1 MIFKR
6 SVICEWFFFTL
17 LLSVNLSKNMF
28 FCVYH
33 MMLHYIIWYSQCKE
47 DLMII
52 DDQLSFIQRTHHF
65 DIGNAEYSFCND
77 RWVKCEHNNEISY
90 STQRNHW
97 IYEIVY
103 ALEMYLN
110 SRTMHYAQQHT
121 LLGTSIRTLS
131 RTFVLDS
138 NRMFPS
144 VLE

>member
-1 MIFKR
+1 MNIKINLSWWF
-6 SVICEWFFFTL
+6 SNVQWSASYFFFTL

-90 STQRNHW
+90 STTQSLNLWNCICTRN
-97 IYEIVY
+97 VFKFTNY
-103 ALEMYLN
+103 ALCTTTHVIRPVNPN
-110 SRTMHYAQQHT
+110 SIKN
-121 LLGTSIRTLS
+121 IRF
-131 RTFVLDS
+131 RQ
-138 NRMFPS
+138 
-144 VLE
+144 